1 MRVCSDCVC
10 VRVRARARV
19 RVTCVCVWPVCVCVC
34 VRVCVRACVFVVW
47 QRGQYARMHDRL
59 LCMAACIVLAGA
71 DLPYNGPNLRDDT
84 VRTHC
89 GLQRPGRRERESV
102 VDVRHAAHLSAGTT
116 RDG

>member
-1 MRVCSDCVC
+1 M
-10 VRVRARARV
+10 
-19 RVTCVCVWPVCVCVC
+19 
-34 VRVCVRACVFVVW
+34 RACVFVVW

-102 VDVRHAAHLSAGTT
+102 VDVRHAAHLSGTT
-116 RDG
+116 RDGQQQRSEWHALVSAVHLLTVGILDR